1 MLACTRLAL
10 HKGKDMSEKM
20 YGDRDLMAM
29 DIAGN
34 HYCRHVDHMT
44 RESLHSKSDIAAE
57 LGWRD
62 MQIAALQQKL
72 DAVLAE
78 VVAIREQSGAVYSAG
93 YRHGHL
99 NTVDGCAYEPA
110 DGEFYHHALQV
121 MLEVE
126 MPVTD
131 ALLNAVRAEGAE
143 MVENKLMVMCEI
155 ASRRDKETILA
166 LSRKAGQIAAKL
178 RAGTDTTPS
187 QYESLAGGK

>member
-10 HKGKDMSEKM
+10 HKGKDMSEKI

-34 HYCRHVDHMT
+34 YYRRHVDHMT

-62 MQIAALQQKL
+62 MQIADLQKKL

-78 VVAIREQSGAVYSAG
+78 VVAIREQAENVYASGYNQ
-93 YRHGHL
+93 GHL
-99 NTVDGCAYEPA
+99 NTVDGCAYA
-110 DGEFYHHALQV
+110 VTVKDEFYHNALQV

-126 MPVTD
+126 TPATD
-131 ALLNAVRAEGAE
+131 ALLNAVRAEGA
-143 MVENKLMVMCEI
+143 I
-155 ASRRDKETILA
+155 AVRDA
-166 LSRKAGQIAAKL
+166 LVICNDGSDIYSIATEVAAQL
-178 RAGTDTTPS
+178 RAETDTTSS